1 MAVTS
6 SLNKIFTM
14 LSSKF
19 PNFEKDLLNEVTL
32 QKVALSI
39 IKMRLEQGLNQ
50 EQCAEKNG
58 IIRTLLN
65 RIESGHHNPTILSL
79 VEVARQ
85 NGYEIEIKMKRNK
98 FKEMLI

>member
-1 MAVTS
+1 MVVTS

-14 LSSKF
+14 LSSKY

-50 EQCAEKNG
+50 EQSAEKNG

-65 RIESGHHNPTILSL
+65 RMESGHHNPTILSL
-79 VEVARQ
+79 VEIARQ
-85 NGYEIEIKMKRNK
+85 NGYEVRIQLTEKK
-98 FKEMLI
+98 F

>member
-14 LSSKF
+14 LSSKY
-19 PNFEKDLLNEVTL
+19 PDFEKDLLNEVTL

-50 EQCAEKNG
+50 DQCAEKNG

-79 VEVARQ
+79 VDVARQ
-85 NGYEIEIKMKRNK
+85 NGYEVEIKMKKKK
-98 FKEMLI
+98 F

>member
-6 SLNKIFTM
+6 SLNKMFTM
-14 LSSKF
+14 LSSKY

-39 IKMRLEQGLNQ
+39 IKMRLDQGLNQ
-50 EQCAEKNG
+50 DQCAEKNG

-65 RIESGHHNPTILSL
+65 RMESGRHNPTILSL
-79 VEVARQ
+79 VDLARQ
-85 NGYEIEIKMKRNK
+85 NGYEVEIKMRQKK
-98 FKEMLI
+98 F

>member
-1 MAVTS
+1 MVVTS

-14 LSSKF
+14 LSSKY
-19 PNFEKDLLNEVTL
+19 PDFEKDLLNEVTL

-39 IKMRLEQGLNQ
+39 IKIRLEQGLTQ

-65 RIESGHHNPTILSL
+65 RMESGHHNPTILSL
-79 VEVARQ
+79 VELARQ
-85 NGYEIEIKMKRNK
+85 NGFEVEIKMRQKK
-98 FKEMLI
+98 F

>member
-6 SLNKIFTM
+6 SLNKVFTM
-14 LSSKF
+14 LSSKY
-19 PNFEKDLLNEVTL
+19 PDFEKDLLNEVTL

-79 VEVARQ
+79 VDLARQ
-85 NGYEIEIKMKRNK
+85 NGYEVEIKMKRKK
-98 FKEMLI
+98 F

>member
-14 LSSKF
+14 LSSKY

-50 EQCAEKNG
+50 EQSAEKNG

-65 RIESGHHNPTILSL
+65 RMESGHHNPTILSL
-79 VEVARQ
+79 VELARQ
-85 NGYEIEIKMKRNK
+85 NDYEVEVKMKKKK
-98 FKEMLI
+98 F

>member
-6 SLNKIFTM
+6 SLNKVFTM
-14 LSSKF
+14 LSSKY
-19 PNFEKDLLNEVTL
+19 PDFEKDLLNEVTL

-58 IIRTLLN
+58 IIRTLIN
-65 RIESGHHNPTILSL
+65 RMESGHHNPTILSL
-79 VEVARQ
+79 VELARQ
-85 NGYEIEIKMKRNK
+85 NGYEIEIKMKRQK
-98 FKEMLI
+98 F

>member
-1 MAVTS
+1 
-6 SLNKIFTM
+6 M
-14 LSSKF
+14 LSSKY

-85 NGYEIEIKMKRNK
+85 NGYEIEIKMKRKK
-98 FKEMLI
+98 F

>member
-6 SLNKIFTM
+6 SLNKVFTM
-14 LSSKF
+14 LSSKY
-19 PNFEKDLLNEVTL
+19 PDFEKDLLNEVTL

-65 RIESGHHNPTILSL
+65 RMESGHHNPTILSL
-79 VEVARQ
+79 VEIARQ
-85 NGYEIEIKMKRNK
+85 NGYEVEVKVRLKK
-98 FKEMLI
+98 F

>member
-6 SLNKIFTM
+6 SLNKVFTM
-14 LSSKF
+14 LSSKY
-19 PNFEKDLLNEVTL
+19 PDFEKDLLKEVTL

-58 IIRTLLN
+58 IIRTLIN
-65 RIESGHHNPTILSL
+65 RMESGHHNPTILSL
-79 VEVARQ
+79 VELARQ
-85 NGYEIEIKMKRNK
+85 NGYEIEIKMKRQK
-98 FKEMLI
+98 F

>member
-14 LSSKF
+14 LSSKY
-19 PNFEKDLLNEVTL
+19 PDFEKDLLNEVTL

-65 RIESGHHNPTILSL
+65 RMESGHHNPTILSL

-85 NGYEIEIKMKRNK
+85 NGYEIEFRVKKKK
-98 FKEMLI
+98 F

>member
-1 MAVTS
+1 
-6 SLNKIFTM
+6 M
-14 LSSKF
+14 LSLKY

-32 QKVALSI
+32 QKVALRI

-50 EQCAEKNG
+50 EQSAEKNG

-79 VEVARQ
+79 VEIARQ
-85 NGYEIEIKMKRNK
+85 NGYEIEVRMKKKN
-98 FKEMLI
+98 F

>member
-1 MAVTS
+1 
-6 SLNKIFTM
+6 M
-14 LSSKF
+14 LSSKY
-19 PNFEKDLLNEVTL
+19 PDFEKDLLNEVTL

-50 EQCAEKNG
+50 EQSAEKNG

-79 VEVARQ
+79 VDLARQ
-85 NGYEIEIKMKRNK
+85 NGYEVEVKMKKMK
-98 FKEMLI
+98 F